1 MIEANVGIGVLRECF
16 AQRHAKVMRLKVVAL
31 TDDWAVRDLYI
42 CVPPLDR
49 VPKFVRE
56 LVELLAVHN

>member
-42 CVPPLDR
+42 CVRPLDR